1 MVLKIL
7 PHHADENEPRL
18 ADGYKWMGK
27 PSDRTELL
35 GLQQGGNSVWI
46 SPVTH
51 ESSAR
56 VLFVGDAKV
65 AHAWL
70 FIRPRPLGPLQGFE
84 AYSLYTEPGE
94 RGKGYAPLLLEVAL
108 HTCGPLVSD
117 REGMTAAAYRLWT
130 KVRAPWQCSL
140 VDLAGQRLPSGPTLT
155 HFHSGHGATA
165 TRLLLE
171 LVNLRPDAADSP
183 RA

>member
-1 MVLKIL
+1 MVLRIL
-7 PHHADENEPRL
+7 SHDADENEPRL
-18 ADGYKWMGK
+18 ADGYKWIGK

-35 GLQQGGNSVWI
+35 GLQQGGNSAWI

-51 ESSAR
+51 EPSAR
-56 VLFVGDAKV
+56 VLFVSDATEV
-65 AHAWL
+65 HAWL
-70 FIRPRPLGPLQGFE
+70 FIRPWVLGPLQGFE

-94 RGKGYAPLLLEVAL
+94 RGKGYAQLLLEVAL

-117 REGMTAAAYRLWT
+117 RQGMTAAAYRLWT
-130 KVRAPWQCSL
+130 RACAPWQCSL
-140 VDLAGQRLPSGPTLT
+140 VDLAGQRLPSGPTPT

-165 TRLLLE
+165 THLLLE
-171 LVNLRPDAADSP
+171 LVNLRPDATDSP